1 MKSFLTFLLTILL
14 FSCSSNENETTNNQN
29 SNQTNLKKPRKISV
43 YEGYYPGN
51 GTPLGVYNF
60 EYDGNKLVKITAENY
75 QVVIEYG
82 NLYGNDNNL
91 FSKITETYTN
101 GYTVYTP
108 EYFTT
113 NSYTNRFG
121 RLNYKTYL
129 NSQLIGTYQ
138 RNYSYDAQ
146 NRVISCAVA
155 NIPNSSVGYT
165 YEYDNNNRIVKET
178 QNNGNIKN
186 ITYDNKNNVFKN
198 VITPFYKNVQGE
210 RNNLWLGK
218 IENNYLTYGNM
229 NYSYTYDNEGY
240 PTKIVWNN
248 DYLTEIIEY

>member
-1 MKSFLTFLLTILL
+1 MRKFLFLFLVTFVI
-14 FSCSSNENETTNNQN
+14 SCSSNDEETTNNGN
-29 SNQTNLKKPRKISV
+29 TTPTNLKKPKKISV
-43 YEGYYPGN
+43 YQGN
-51 GTPLGVYNF
+51 FQGTGNPMEVYNF
-60 EYDGNKLVKITAENY
+60 QYDGNKLIKITADNY
-75 QVVIEYG
+75 QVIIEYG
-82 NLYGNDNNL
+82 NLYGNDNTL
-91 FSKITETYTN
+91 FSKITETYSN
-101 GYTVYTP
+101 GYTIYTP

-129 NSQLIGTYQ
+129 NNQLTGTYQ
-138 RNYSYDAQ
+138 RNYSFDTQ

-165 YEYDNNNRIVKET
+165 YEYDSNNRVIKET
-178 QNNGNIKN
+178 QNNGSVKN

-218 IENNYLTYGNM
+218 IENNYLTYGNI
-229 NYSYTYDNEGY
+229 NYSYNYDNEGY
-240 PTKIVWNN
+240 PIKIVWNN

>member
-1 MKSFLTFLLTILL
+1 MILVTFLI
-14 FSCSSNENETTNNQN
+14 SCSSNDEETTNNEN
-29 SNQTNLKKPRKISV
+29 PTPTNLKKPKKISV
-43 YEGYYPGN
+43 FEGYYPGN

-60 EYDGNKLVKITAENY
+60 EYDGNKLIKITAENY
-75 QVVIEYG
+75 EVNIEYG
-82 NLYGNDNNL
+82 SNNL
-91 FSKITETYTN
+91 FSKITEN
-101 GYTVYTP
+101 SGTVKTIYIP

-129 NSQLIGTYQ
+129 NNQLTGTYQ
-138 RNYSYDAQ
+138 RNYSYDTQ
-146 NRVISCAVA
+146 NRIISCAVA

-165 YEYDNNNRIVKET
+165 YEYDISNRVIKET

-198 VITPFYKNVQGE
+198 VITPFYKNIQGE

-218 IENNYLTYGNM
+218 IENNYLTYGNI
-229 NYSYTYDNEGY
+229 NFSYTYDNEGY